1 MPARTSIGR
10 APGRPAPALVMVKV
24 KVWIRVAGTGRGRL
38 TSHSGVGA
46 EAHGAGSRK
55 AVAGPRERALG
66 TAETWARRDLG
77 AHSLPLRRRGG
88 KLGARV
94 PARR

>member
-1 MPARTSIGR
+1 MPARTSIPR
-10 APGRPAPALVMVKV
+10 ALRRPAPALVLVKV
-24 KVWIRVAGTGRGRL
+24 TVRIRVAGTGRGRL

-77 AHSLPLRRRGG
+77 AHSLPLRRRRG